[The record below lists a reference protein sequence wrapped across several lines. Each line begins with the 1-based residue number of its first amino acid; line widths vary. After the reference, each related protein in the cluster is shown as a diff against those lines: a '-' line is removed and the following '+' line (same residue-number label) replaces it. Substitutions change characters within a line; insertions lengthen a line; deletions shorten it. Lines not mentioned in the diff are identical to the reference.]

1 MGHIKRAYVDQ
12 GDRQLH
18 LRTVGEGR
26 ALLLVH
32 QNAHSSTMWEAL
44 MPELAANGR
53 RAIALD
59 LPGYGLSD
67 PFPAPPSLRGY
78 ANCALSM
85 LDALGVGGFD
95 VLGQHLGASLGLQL
109 VLDAPERVGAGIGF
123 GIFLP
128 GGRFESAVTAAAP
141 PVYDRAG
148 AEVMRQ
154 WNIRWQLGG
163 ANFTAE
169 MAVRSVAANLE
180 AGERRHLGLL
190 AMKDSD
196 HEAMVRD
203 LTRPFLGISSH
214 RDSFYEETQ
223 RAAALNSHVSFRDVG
238 DEGLFFAEE
247 NPREYARIVED
258 FLSSVD

>member
-1 MGHIKRAYVDQ
+1 MSHIQRAYVDQ

-18 LRTVGEGR
+18 LRTAGEGR

-32 QNAHSSTMWEAL
+32 QNAHSSTMWEAR
-44 MPELAANGR
+44 MPEVAANGR

-59 LPGYGLSD
+59 LPGHGLSD

-78 ANCALSM
+78 ANCALSL

-95 VLGQHLGASLGLQL
+95 VLGQHLGASVGLQL
-109 VLDAPERVGAGIGF
+109 VLDAPERVGARIGF

-148 AEVMRQ
+148 AEVMCQ
-154 WNIRWQLGG
+154 WDIRWQLGG

-169 MAVRSVAANLE
+169 MAVRSVAAKLE

-203 LTRPFLGISSH
+203 LTRRFLGISPH

-247 NPREYARIVED
+247 NPREYARVIED

>member
-1 MGHIKRAYVDQ
+1 MRSRSTCWVTAS
-12 GDRQLH
+12 
-18 LRTVGEGR
+18 RTR
-26 ALLLVH
+26 S
-32 QNAHSSTMWEAL
+32 QR
-44 MPELAANGR
+44 PR
-53 RAIALD
+53 R
-59 LPGYGLSD
+59 YG
-67 PFPAPPSLRGY
+67 ATR
-78 ANCALSM
+78 NCALSL

-95 VLGQHLGASLGLQL
+95 VLGQHLGASVGLQL

-141 PVYDRAG
+141 PVYDRVG
-148 AEVMRQ
+148 AEVM
-154 WNIRWQLGG
+154 
-163 ANFTAE
+163 
-169 MAVRSVAANLE
+169 
-180 AGERRHLGLL
+180 L

-247 NPREYARIVED
+247 NPREYARVIED